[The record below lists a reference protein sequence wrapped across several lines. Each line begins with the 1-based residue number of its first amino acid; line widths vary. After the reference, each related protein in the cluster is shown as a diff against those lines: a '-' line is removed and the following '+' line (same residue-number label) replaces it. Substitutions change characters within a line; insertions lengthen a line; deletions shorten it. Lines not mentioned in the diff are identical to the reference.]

1 MVHLT
6 SLLVWR
12 RNVGSKGDL
21 WKPFFFFFGRF
32 GKTLGAYELA
42 PKKKVETLTFEFIL
56 RFGSIYIFL
65 TKLYKILLN
74 GVFCVK
80 NTLKFSKV

>member
-1 MVHLT
+1 MTEECGVQG
-6 SLLVWR
+6 
-12 RNVGSKGDL
+12 GSMKTL
-21 WKPFFFFFGRF
+21 FFFWKIWKNTWGLRIS
-32 GKTLGAYELA
+32 T
-42 PKKKVETLTFEFIL
+42 KKKVETLTFEFIL